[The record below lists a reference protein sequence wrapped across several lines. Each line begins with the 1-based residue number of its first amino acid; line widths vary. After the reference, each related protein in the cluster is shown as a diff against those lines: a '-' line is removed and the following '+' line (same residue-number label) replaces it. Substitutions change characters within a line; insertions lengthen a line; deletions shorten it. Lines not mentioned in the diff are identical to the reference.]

1 MKLHRL
7 AVGDVVKA
15 RIKARTVWGEVT
27 EIKDGVVYFQ
37 PISPAAGWRHAS
49 AREIVG
55 HWRKVGRR
63 NPGAIAGSDEELVTP
78 ARSSSRSQTSTSKHR
93 LPLMAAAR
101 SPSPHW
107 TG

>member
-1 MKLHRL
+1 MKLERL
-7 AVGDVVKA
+7 AAGDVVKA
-15 RIKARTVWGEVT
+15 RIKGRTVWGEVT

-63 NPGAIAGSDEELVTP
+63 RNPSARVENEEELVTP
-78 ARSSSRSQTSTSKHR
+78 PRDQLS
-93 LPLMAAAR
+93 LPNF
-101 SPSPHW
+101 HQ
-107 TG
+107 

>member
-55 HWRKVGRR
+55 HWRKVGRH
-63 NPGAIAGSDEELVTP
+63 NPGGDVESEEEFAAPREQL
-78 ARSSSRSQTSTSKHR
+78 S
-93 LPLMAAAR
+93 LPNF
-101 SPSPHW
+101 HQ
-107 TG
+107 

>member
-63 NPGAIAGSDEELVTP
+63 YPGAIAESDEELVTP
-78 ARSSSRSQTSTSKHR
+78 AREQLS
-93 LPLMAAAR
+93 LPNF
-101 SPSPHW
+101 HQ
-107 TG
+107 